1 MNATSG
7 NISPNPDPCPCD
19 VQGTS
24 QETKSKDTCQAAN
37 LQNNNHDN
45 ENLIYMRDKQTGEEG
60 RHNECNSS
68 EEEEDEEAEDD
79 EEPDLHI
86 SLQGCSSK
94 SDMSLEEAR
103 YTLQHI
109 KSEALIDEDSKKSMK
124 PPYRFEMLIN
134 SKYIQLYLGYK
145 ISLIII

>member
-60 RHNECNSS
+60 GHNECNSS
-68 EEEEDEEAEDD
+68 EEEEELKERM
-79 EEPDLHI
+79 
-86 SLQGCSSK
+86 SSTPK
-94 SDMSLEEAR
+94 VKNVL
-103 YTLQHI
+103 LQHRQMY
-109 KSEALIDEDSKKSMK
+109 ADS
-124 PPYRFEMLIN
+124 
-134 SKYIQLYLGYK
+134 
-145 ISLIII
+145 